1 VLLFV
6 QVIDGANDGVC
17 IVLDFAMVAGFRFVG
32 EMAMVLPLYGGF

>member
-1 VLLFV
+1 MLLFV

-17 IVLDFAMVAGFRFVG
+17 VVLDFAMEAGFRFVG